1 MFTIQVLNFLLFSFR
16 KGGVAEGKGEAVGGE
31 GASYRSSPSEVGTV
45 R

>member
-1 MFTIQVLNFLLFSFR
+1 MFTIQVLIFYFSFR

-31 GASYRSSPSEVGTV
+31 GASYRSSATEVGTV